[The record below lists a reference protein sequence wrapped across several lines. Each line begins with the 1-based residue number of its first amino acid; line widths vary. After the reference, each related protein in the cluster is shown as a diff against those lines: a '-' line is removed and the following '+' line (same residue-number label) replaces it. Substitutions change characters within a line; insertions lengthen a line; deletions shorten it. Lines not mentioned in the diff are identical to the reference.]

1 MRIEERWRGVVAGIV
16 AAVNQSER
24 VYGCPFGEREIT
36 VATNGLLQTP
46 ELQLALLAESNP
58 NYRLAVVDTKI
69 TIGDR
74 VLDENFEL
82 QRITYYLV
90 VKMEDK

>member
-1 MRIEERWRGVVAGIV
+1 MSDNEGMRCVLAMQPVYERCRELVA
-16 AAVNQSER
+16 
-24 VYGCPFGEREIT
+24 
-36 VATNGLLQTP
+36 
-46 ELQLALLAESNP
+46 LAESNP

-69 TIGDR
+69 TTSDR
-74 VLDENFEL
+74 VMDENFEL